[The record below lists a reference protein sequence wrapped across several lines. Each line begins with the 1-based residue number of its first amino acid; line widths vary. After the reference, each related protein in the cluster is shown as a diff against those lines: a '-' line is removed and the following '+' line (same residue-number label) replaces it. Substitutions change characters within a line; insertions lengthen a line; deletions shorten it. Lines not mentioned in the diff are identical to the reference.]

1 MTFDARAF
9 RDTLGLFVTGVTIIT
24 TRSDSDEWVGI
35 TANSFNSVSLTP
47 PLVLWSVGNQARSL
61 QAFKTAQHFAVHI
74 LHQDQIALS
83 QHFAKSNPDKFKGLE
98 VHEGRGGIP
107 LFENCAARLECR
119 AHSQHQAGDHTL
131 FLAEVI
137 EFTSDKNARPLV
149 YHGGQYAELSDTVE
163 TG

>member
-1 MTFDARAF
+1 MPCCA
-9 RDTLGLFVTGVTIIT
+9 
-24 TRSDSDEWVGI
+24 
-35 TANSFNSVSLTP
+35 
-47 PLVLWSVGNQARSL
+47 L
-61 QAFKTAQHFAVHI
+61 QAPGRGQRRQLGFECRDRI
-74 LHQDQIALS
+74 
-83 QHFAKSNPDKFKGLE
+83 G
-98 VHEGRGGIP
+98 EGRGGIP